1 MLTSVG
7 VISWRD
13 GSSNFR
19 KIRVCN
25 PEEGTEV
32 QRQELGRLWGRIEG
46 QAEARRVGGTGGVA
60 VRTTVRTTVRRC
72 WVKQPQARSS
82 ARGLGLR
89 YTQFLCCCHLR
100 DKNRDDNNIYS

>member
-1 MLTSVG
+1 MPSTMPTSVS
-7 VISWRD
+7 VISWLD
-13 GSSNFR
+13 GSSGFR

-25 PEEGTEV
+25 TEEGMEV

-72 WVKQPQARSS
+72 WVSRKLTIPLLLPPQ
-82 ARGLGLR
+82 G
-89 YTQFLCCCHLR
+89 
-100 DKNRDDNNIYS
+100 